1 MPGTWGTL
9 SSLIILLIP
18 NNIFF
23 ISIFTIIILSFLIS
37 IPIINNIENE
47 DDFDPSYVVIDEA
60 VGMWFILLFDFI
72 SNDLYFLILSIILFR
87 ILDIWKPYPISYFNK
102 KKGGLFVMLDD
113 LVAALFTVVLIY
125 FISKLIY

>member
-72 SNDLYFLILSIILFR
+72 LNDLYFLILSIILFR
-87 ILDIWKPYPISYFNK
+87 ILDIWKPYPISYFNN